1 MGHEAAEGD
10 AASQAA
16 ALTSRARGGIMRR
29 GKVLAQPEMVRVPIA
44 LVFLL
49 PVKPSFA

>member
-1 MGHEAAEGD
+1 MGREAAEEH
-10 AASQAA
+10 AASQAL
-16 ALTSRARGGIMRR
+16 LTSRARGGIMRR